1 MSEAPLPAGTTAE
14 VLLDALKR
22 AAAAHGIHEAN
33 DLGGVYD
40 EDWPQWYA
48 AHMTQTLAEVGYE
61 LRRTVVS
68 GAKA

>member
-1 MSEAPLPAGTTAE
+1 MSEAPLPEDTTTE

-22 AAAAHGIHEAN
+22 AAAAHGIHEAK

-48 AHMTQTLAEVGYE
+48 AHMTRTLADTGYE
-61 LRRTVVS
+61 LRRT